1 MEKYITKSYLLG
13 LIEKPITAREITLK
27 IIEDFNI
34 VKKSWNHND
43 TQKLFELA
51 NINLKNKPRKT
62 KKYESKIL
70 NTSEISREIK
80 RNRFSNN

>member
-43 TQKLFELA
+43 TQKLF
-51 NINLKNKPRKT
+51 
-62 KKYESKIL
+62 
-70 NTSEISREIK
+70 
-80 RNRFSNN
+80 